1 MSLMQRIR
9 RAARPGDDRGVT
21 LAELAVTTGI
31 MSMVMAIFTTGV
43 VQLFQAS
50 NKNELV
56 AMTQAQ
62 LNNAF
67 LRLDRELRYSAGF
80 GPIHADAAGNVFVE
94 YVNTGTASGTP
105 ECAQLELYA
114 AAGTLR
120 RQVWPTGQKPQNTWA
135 VLASGV
141 VVAPPRPADPRS
153 TFTIIAPTENTAF
166 QRLRILLIV
175 RSNPGRGQTTASTD
189 LTFTALNSK
198 ASTDPNTIC
207 PEARL

>member
-1 MSLMQRIR
+1 MSVLR
-9 RAARPGDDRGVT
+9 RLRRRLGGDGGVT

-43 VQLFQAS
+43 VQLFKAG

-56 AMTQAQ
+56 AVTQAQ

-67 LRLDRELRYSAGF
+67 LRLDRELRYAAGF
-80 GPIHADAAGNVFVE
+80 GPVHTDLAGNMFVE

-114 AAGTLR
+114 ATGVLR
-120 RQVWPTGQKPQNTWA
+120 RQVWPQQTGQKPVNKWA
-135 VLASGV
+135 TLASQV
-141 VVAPPRPADPRS
+141 VVAKSRFEPVRSSRS
-153 TFTIIAPTENTAF
+153 TF
-166 QRLRILLIV
+166 QRLRVVLVVLT
-175 RSNPGRGQTTASTD
+175 NPGNGQTEANTD

-198 ASTDPNTIC
+198 SDTDPVSVC
-207 PEARL
+207 PEGRL